1 MYLVHPGILSFDRPP
16 KDSSRHCSTHCRSD
30 HRIDKQSI
38 VTLSA
43 NWTPLCKLYSS
54 SLRENVI
61 QRLLSASGVFFSNL
75 IFWETNGGWVGCF
88 FFVHIFLF
96 FLVLNPTTPTEH
108 FLLTILRHPLRLSLA
123 ERSLIGRLRMFSI
136 CFSTSKS
143 RRQYFQVRL
152 PELKNKTRI
161 SRFIELSYFNTWYV
175 KQLAFNWSH
184 LQNLLFCNTN
194 ILPAR
199 IIIPSTV
206 DRTSK
211 RRGKKQSATFE
222 NSYE

>member
-88 FFVHIFLF
+88 LFCAYISVFFSLESYHPYWAFSTYHTETPPEIVFGRAKFNWEITNVFHMFLDIKVTETIFSSTSPRVKKQNKDF
-96 FLVLNPTTPTEH
+96 SVYRT
-108 FLLTILRHPLRLSLA
+108 FLL
-123 ERSLIGRLRMFSI
+123 
-136 CFSTSKS
+136 
-143 RRQYFQVRL
+143 
-152 PELKNKTRI
+152 
-161 SRFIELSYFNTWYV
+161 
-175 KQLAFNWSH
+175 
-184 LQNLLFCNTN
+184 
-194 ILPAR
+194 
-199 IIIPSTV
+199 
-206 DRTSK
+206 
-211 RRGKKQSATFE
+211 
-222 NSYE
+222 